1 MYVLNEHPLC
11 TFITWISAQNGCQQS
26 RIAARYTIGMTQA
39 GMSLK
44 EVASELH
51 VSLRSVECWRELISR
66 EISREQASL
75 WKGEIA
81 EQGSKMIITESLG
94 KRGKSTRDIA
104 RKLTDKDYCIS
115 NKAVY
120 RCLRSHSSYTW
131 RNRRHTRI
139 YSKRHNNFTPRAV
152 KMDTYFKTEFPIIF
166 SEIRNLTALDR

>member
-1 MYVLNEHPLC
+1 MHIRNLHARINLDFNPQCIC
-11 TFITWISAQNGCQQS
+11 TIFDWVTVIWHRWSTG
-26 RIAARYTIGMTQA
+26 TG
-39 GMSLK
+39 G
-44 EVASELH
+44 
-51 VSLRSVECWRELISR
+51 R